1 MKFNRKQFCILSSTI
16 AGFSIFMIIS
26 GIVMT
31 SQDKPVVQTKYTV
44 SIDKKKIAETQ
55 AKTDEIKLKD
65 IEIEINNPI
74 SINVK
79 DYLEDVE
86 KLKESTI
93 KALKLDTSLV
103 NINQP
108 GTYKYVITYGKKR
121 YLGTITVNEKE
132 LPNVTLTLKNIKL
145 QTKESLSSN
154 PRTFIEGEITDE
166 VYNNLTLDISKV
178 DTQNQGDYTYYIV
191 YKGVTYQGKVE
202 VRDPG
207 PTIISPETTTTC
219 PDDAK
224 LDGSTC
230 KCNDENKE
238 YNKDDKKCVEKQQE
252 ENKETDKEKEVTE

>member
-1 MKFNRKQFCILSSTI
+1 MELNKKQIRIFSSTL
-16 AGFSIFMIIS
+16 AGISIFMIGS
-26 GIVMT
+26 GLIMDSNSKPIVH
-31 SQDKPVVQTKYTV
+31 TKYTV
-44 SIDKKKIAETQ
+44 NVEKKKIAEAQ

-65 IEIEINNPI
+65 IEIEINNPLSVNI
-74 SINVK
+74 K
-79 DYLEDVE
+79 DYLEDTD

-108 GTYKYVITYGKKR
+108 GSYKYTITYGKKK
-121 YLGTITVNEKE
+121 YIGSIKVKEKE

-145 QTKESLSSN
+145 KTKEALSSN
-154 PRTFIEGEITDE
+154 PRTFIDGDISDE

-178 DTQNQGDYTYYIV
+178 DTENQGDYTYYII

-207 PTIISPETTTTC
+207 PTIIAPETTTTC

-224 LDGSTC
+224 LDGATC
-230 KCNDENKE
+230 KCNDANKE
-238 YNKDDKKCVEKQQE
+238 YNKDEKKCVEKQ
-252 ENKETDKEKEVTE
+252 KEEVTQ